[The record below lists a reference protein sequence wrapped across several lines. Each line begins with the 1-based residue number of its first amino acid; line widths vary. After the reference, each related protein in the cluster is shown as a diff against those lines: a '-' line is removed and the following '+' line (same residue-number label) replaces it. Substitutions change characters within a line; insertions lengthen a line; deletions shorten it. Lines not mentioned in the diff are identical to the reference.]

1 MRAKFEV
8 PQDAPRPAVPC
19 QNKETLADQQHTQ
32 IAVSQ
37 GVIDFIAADAGPKAQ
52 ILVWR
57 QP

>member
-8 PQDAPRPAVPC
+8 SQDAPWPAVPC
-19 QNKETLADQQHTQ
+19 QNKETLADQQYTQ

-37 GVIDFIAADAGPKAQ
+37 GFIDFIAADDGPKAQ